1 MVETG
6 DALFGEP
13 VVSLTYDDG
22 PDPRWTPQIL
32 DILAQ
37 NGVRATFFV
46 LGSNAQRHPDLL
58 DRIVREGHTI
68 GNHTFNHPRLPKL
81 SDEGVANEVGPFDA
95 WLAYRGITTDCVR
108 PPYGETNE
116 RVDGIIRDVSGDD
129 HTMLWTIDTRDWQ
142 KPSAATIVERITN
155 QLHRG
160 AVILM
165 HDGGGDRPSTVE
177 ATAQVIPL
185 IKAAGYEIRPVC

>member
-37 NGVRATFFV
+37 NGVRATFFI
-46 LGSNAQRHPDLL
+46 LGSSAQRHPELL
-58 DRIVREGHTI
+58 DRIVREGHRV
-68 GNHTFNHPRLPKL
+68 GNHTSTHPVLPKL
-81 SDEGVANEVGPFDA
+81 SDQRVADEIGPFDA
-95 WLAYRGITTDCVR
+95 WLAYRNVDTDCVR

-116 RVDGIIRDVSGDD
+116 RVDNIIRSVSGDD

-142 KPSAATIVERITN
+142 KPSAATIVERITS

-165 HDGGGDRPSTVE
+165 HDGGGERPSTVE